1 VVCNRA
7 SFVQDV
13 TVPDNTAFDPNE
25 NFTKTWRLKNV
36 GSCTWTSGY
45 SLVFDSGDL
54 MGGPASQQL
63 TNGTVGPNQTIDVSV
78 DLKAPANAGTY
89 KGNWRLREPGGTL
102 FALSTGPFWV
112 QIKVQTEP
120 AAQLPD
126 WPNTQL
132 GQSGPVV
139 RALQHLLKEYGEDL
153 DADGIF
159 GPITKQRLQHFQ
171 SENGL
176 APDGIAGAQT
186 WPQLI
191 IQRQQG
197 STGQAVRAIQALLSL
212 KYGYGVTV
220 DGIFG
225 PATDDAVRD
234 FQDDHDLAVDGIVGP
249 QTWRMPDRFVGR
261 HCESEAPHTVT
272 SHANNAPSQPKSS
285 DGCRRLLLARS
296 IRWPSSVFLVCPTP
310 CHAQADGRPVR
321 RQSCGHQRRSV
332 VSFRSSCALLPRS
345 RSCRGGP
352 HPLRPSPCRQPGGSP
367 ARYQPI

>member
-1 VVCNRA
+1 MSRTTPLAIVAILISMLACNLPAGGAPVTDVGEILTQTALAPTATPAGSATAGPTFTPIATQTLGPTATNTSAPVVCNRA

-25 NFTKTWRLKNV
+25 NFTKTWRLRNV

-63 TNGTVGPNQTIDVSV
+63 TNGTVAPNQTIDVSV
-78 DLKAPANAGTY
+78 DLKAPASNGTY

-139 RALQHLLKEYGEDL
+139 RALQHLLKEHGEDL

-159 GPITKQRLQHFQ
+159 GPVTKTKLQHFQ
-171 SENGL
+171 SVNGL
-176 APDGIAGAQT
+176 NPDGIAGAQT
-186 WPQLI
+186 WPKLTV
-191 IQRQQG
+191 QRQQG
-197 STGQAVRAIQALLSL
+197 ATGQAVRAIQVLLSA
-212 KYGYGVTV
+212 KYGYGISV

-225 PATDDAVRD
+225 PDTNDAVRD
-234 FQDDHDLAVDGIVGP
+234 FQDDNDLSVDGIVGP
-249 QTWRMPDRFVGR
+249 QTWRMLVG
-261 HCESEAPHTVT
+261 
-272 SHANNAPSQPKSS
+272 
-285 DGCRRLLLARS
+285 G
-296 IRWPSSVFLVCPTP
+296 
-310 CHAQADGRPVR
+310 
-321 RQSCGHQRRSV
+321 
-332 VSFRSSCALLPRS
+332 
-345 RSCRGGP
+345 
-352 HPLRPSPCRQPGGSP
+352 
-367 ARYQPI
+367 